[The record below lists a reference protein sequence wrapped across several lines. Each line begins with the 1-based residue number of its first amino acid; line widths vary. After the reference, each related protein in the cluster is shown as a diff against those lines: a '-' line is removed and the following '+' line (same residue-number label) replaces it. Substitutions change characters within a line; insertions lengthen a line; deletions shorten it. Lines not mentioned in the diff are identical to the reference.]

1 MVVKRSLIKT
11 SFIAAIALTGLLPT
25 TTAAQTYSN
34 DTFWGTQHAKPD
46 SFTVTSTGEAYGTTT
61 TGIAFRQVN
70 VVTDSDVRLQRFQ
83 IQEAYFYVSDRGIIR
98 ADNSTQ
104 ALSMYIARG

>member
-1 MVVKRSLIKT
+1 MKTIRSLIKT
-11 SFIAAIALTGLLPT
+11 SFIAVIVFAGLLPA
-25 TTAAQTYSN
+25 TATAQTYSN
-34 DTFWGTQHAKPD
+34 DTFWSTQHAKPE

-70 VVTDSDVRLQRFQ
+70 VVTNSDVRLQRFQ
-83 IQEAYFYVSDRGIIR
+83 IQEAYFYVSDRGVIR